1 MKTSIALIVLLC
13 VSFSAFAA
21 SPKPA
26 DVQVDGN
33 QVYAELNVLDLY
45 HVTLKITFE
54 NVIGLDANTLSITAV
69 QVNPQDVSLIRRLPG
84 NLVSLPSALPILI
97 NVTPSSQSSLTFTGD
112 YEIELYT
119 HDLVFDPSLRL
130 FKSPNGGS
138 FSDITTFSGIGSY
151 RVRGTSGD
159 FSDFLILLDLRSQN
173 QVIQNK
179 FDVLQQTLTANASR
193 IQAAMYQ
200 NLQTELTAARNSW
213 QQANNGAAVSHLE
226 QIISSIK
233 SDNGQSMP
241 YAYRANDPNSS
252 NVGGILRGQ
261 SSTLIFSLNL

>member
-1 MKTSIALIVLLC
+1 MKTSIVFIFVLFA
-13 VSFSAFAA
+13 SFSALAA
-21 SPKPA
+21 PNPV
-26 DVQVDGN
+26 DVDVNGN
-33 QVYAELNVLDLY
+33 QVYAEINVLDHY

-54 NVIGLDANTLSITAV
+54 NAIGLDANTLTITAI
-69 QVNPQDVSLIRRLPG
+69 QVNPKDLSLISRLPG

-179 FDVLQQTLTANASR
+179 FDVLQQTLSANASR
-193 IQAAMYQ
+193 IQIAMYQ

-213 QQANNGAAVSHLE
+213 QQGNNGVAVSHLE

-241 YAYRANDPNSS
+241 YASRANDPNSS
-252 NVGGILRGQ
+252 NVGGILRAQ
-261 SSTLIFSLNL
+261 SYTLIFSLNL

>member
-1 MKTSIALIVLLC
+1 MKTAFIFFLLFCASLSAIAANPIQ
-13 VSFSAFAA
+13 
-21 SPKPA
+21 
-26 DVQVDGN
+26 VQVNGN
-33 QVYAELNVLDLY
+33 QALAEVNVLDHY

-54 NVIGLDANTLSITAV
+54 NAIGLDANTLTISAI
-69 QVNPQDVSLIRRLPG
+69 QVNPQDLSLIRRLPG

-97 NVTPSSQSSLTFTGD
+97 NITPSSQSSLTFTGD

-159 FSDFLILLDLRSQN
+159 FSDFLILLDLRNQN
-173 QVIQNK
+173 QVIQSK
-179 FDVLQQTLTANASR
+179 FDVLQQTLTANVSR
-193 IQAAMYQ
+193 IQPAMYQ
-200 NLQTELTAARNSW
+200 NLQAELTAAKNSW
-213 QQANNGAAVSHLE
+213 QQGNNGNAVSHLE

-233 SDNGQSMP
+233 SDNGRSMP
-241 YAYRANDPNSS
+241 YSYRANDPNSS
-252 NVGGILRGQ
+252 NVGGILRAQ